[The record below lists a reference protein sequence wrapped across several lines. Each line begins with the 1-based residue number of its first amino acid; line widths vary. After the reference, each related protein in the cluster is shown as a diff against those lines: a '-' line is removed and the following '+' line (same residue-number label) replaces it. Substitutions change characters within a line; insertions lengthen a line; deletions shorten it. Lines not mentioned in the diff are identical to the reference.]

1 MGSVHEGCRG
11 CPTVFVVGH
20 LVTCILCAK
29 AAPQS
34 LLQVIWLHG
43 FCARRLPYSL
53 CCKSFGYMGSV
64 HEGCPTV
71 FAAGHLVT
79 WVLCTKAA
87 LQSLLQVIW
96 LHGFCARRLPWLP
109 HSLCCRSF
117 GYMGSVHEGC
127 PTVFAAGHLVT
138 WVLCTKAAVAAP
150 QSLLQ
155 VIWLHGFCA
164 RRLPYSLC
172 CRSFGYMG
180 SVHEGCPTV
189 FAAGH
194 LVTWVLCTKAAP
206 VFAAGHLVTWVL
218 CTKAAPVFA
227 AGHLVTWVLCTKAA
241 PQSLLQ
247 VIWLHGFCA
256 RRLPQSLLQVIWL
269 HGFCARRLPHSLCCR
284 SFGYMGSVHE
294 GCPTVF
300 AAGRPGCRTPC
311 FLATG
316 VSTGHS

>member
-1 MGSVHEGCRG
+1 M
-11 CPTVFVVGH
+11 
-20 LVTCILCAK
+20 
-29 AAPQS
+29 
-34 LLQVIWLHG
+34 
-43 FCARRLPYSL
+43 
-53 CCKSFGYMGSV
+53 
-64 HEGCPTV
+64 
-71 FAAGHLVT
+71 
-79 WVLCTKAA
+79 
-87 LQSLLQVIW
+87 
-96 LHGFCARRLPWLP
+96 
-109 HSLCCRSF
+109 
-117 GYMGSVHEGC
+117 
-127 PTVFAAGHLVT
+127 
-138 WVLCTKAAVAAP
+138 AAP

-180 SVHEGCPTV
+180 SVHEGCPT
-189 FAAGH
+189 
-194 LVTWVLCTKAAP
+194 
-206 VFAAGHLVTWVL
+206 
-218 CTKAAPVFA
+218 VFA

-300 AAGRPGCRTPC
+300 AAGHLVTWVLCTKAAPQSLLQVVQAAVHLASSPPEFPQATADARGCRVEGMPAARLVLSCRCRSDPSSC
-311 FLATG
+311 FSFFAPAVPVG
-316 VSTGHS
+316 RGWPGPA